1 MQLEEELRAVLR
13 ERRLR
18 GATNHMRIKFRQM
31 ERGKRSDEAG
41 ERKKE
46 IKAEV
51 MEREGRLEGLRRVAR
66 RRMGLHLMP
75 QKDDRLAP
83 LSPSSPSASV

>member
-18 GATNHMRIKFRQM
+18 GATNHIRIKFRQM

-41 ERKKE
+41 ERKRDMKV
-46 IKAEV
+46 EV

-75 QKDDRLAP
+75 QQEDRLAP
-83 LSPSSPSASV
+83 LSPSSPSASA